1 MPICVGGDAGDA
13 DVRGDEYVRV
23 SGFRPPPIGHGGTS
37 RGHWGSS
44 SLHGCRGHAA
54 TAGRLA
60 EGSGFQL
67 GIDVAVLFEVHRL
80 IDDGPPP
87 WAV

>member
-1 MPICVGGDAGDA
+1 MSA
-13 DVRGDEYVRV
+13 D
-23 SGFRPPPIGHGGTS
+23 
-37 RGHWGSS
+37 
-44 SLHGCRGHAA
+44 AA

-67 GIDVAVLFEVHRL
+67 GIDAAVLFEVHRL

-87 WAV
+87 WAG